1 MELMTRGHRPGVG
14 VSPGT
19 PAADPERSRSID
31 GLIALGGGTTEPV
44 ARFRFDAVD
53 NTWWWS
59 PAMYALHGFSPGEV
73 VPTTALLMAHKHA
86 DDRARTE
93 GRLRA
98 VAAHWGAVLLPAP
111 HRRRRRSGAPGAV
124 AGGAGT
130 CDENGTV
137 VAVQGYFIDVTESL
151 RRAVEEEAHA
161 AVTRAT
167 QTRAVIEQAKGIL
180 MGVYRIDPDAAFN
193 LLRWHS
199 QHTNTKIR
207 VLAEGLVR
215 HISETLGRRA
225 QPGPAAQR
233 LPRPAGDD
241 RPPGRAGGRPRP
253 EDAGHPPER
262 VSRPPAHHP
271 PPL

>member
-1 MELMTRGHRPGVG
+1 MELMTSSHTPGVG
-14 VSPGT
+14 VNQARPAIDPGG
-19 PAADPERSRSID
+19 SRSID
-31 GLIALGGGTTEPV
+31 GLIALGGGTNEPV

-53 NTWWWS
+53 DTWWWS

-98 VAAHWGAVLLPAP
+98 VLRTGEPFCCRHRIVDAAGRVHLVLSLAE
-111 HRRRRRSGAPGAV
+111 
-124 AGGAGT
+124 GT

-137 VAVQGYFIDVTESL
+137 VAVHGYFIDVTESFG
-151 RRAVEEEAHA
+151 RAVEVEAHA

-167 QTRAVIEQAKGIL
+167 ESRAVIEQAKGIL

-199 QHTNTKIR
+199 QQTNTKIR

-215 HISETLGRRA
+215 QITESPDDELSPARLLSAYLGLPETT
-225 QPGPAAQR
+225 
-233 LPRPAGDD
+233 
-241 RPPGRAGGRPRP
+241 GRATSPLDHRPRRTK
-253 EDAGHPPER
+253 DTSQIA
-262 VSRPPAHHP
+262 
-271 PPL
+271 

>member
-1 MELMTRGHRPGVG
+1 MTQAETELMTSSHTPGVG
-14 VSPGT
+14 VNQARPAIDPGG
-19 PAADPERSRSID
+19 SRSID
-31 GLIALGGGTTEPV
+31 GLIALGGGTNEPV

-53 NTWWWS
+53 DTWWWS

-98 VAAHWGAVLLPAP
+98 VLRTGEPFCCRHRIVDAAGRVHLVLSLAE
-111 HRRRRRSGAPGAV
+111 
-124 AGGAGT
+124 GT

-137 VAVQGYFIDVTESL
+137 VAVHGYFIDVTESFG
-151 RRAVEEEAHA
+151 RAVEVEAHA

-167 QTRAVIEQAKGIL
+167 ESRAVIEQAKGIL

-199 QHTNTKIR
+199 QQTNTKIR

-215 HISETLGRRA
+215 QITDSPDDELSPARLLSAYLGLPETT
-225 QPGPAAQR
+225 
-233 LPRPAGDD
+233 
-241 RPPGRAGGRPRP
+241 GRATSPLDHRPRRTK
-253 EDAGHPPER
+253 DTSQIA
-262 VSRPPAHHP
+262 
-271 PPL
+271 